1 MKMFWKSK
9 LKREKEFVKHG
20 DEGAMIVKDAL

>member
-9 LKREKEFVKHG
+9 LRREKEFVKHEEDG
-20 DEGAMIVKDAL
+20 SMIVKDAL